1 MAVAEKKRVSISSKH
16 QITIPQCFFSMFNF
30 QDEAEFSVESGNLVL
45 KPVKNVYNDD
55 EFLAGLNDGV
65 SGHPIIGLAD
75 GKYPKL
81 ENINLLDSE
90 VAGLFGDEV

>member
-1 MAVAEKKRVSISSKH
+1 MVAAEKKRVSISSKH
-16 QITIPQCFFSMFNF
+16 QITIPQYFFSMFNF

-45 KPVKNVYNDD
+45 KPVMSYEAD

-81 ENINLLDSE
+81 ENISLLDSE
-90 VAGLFGDEV
+90 VTDLFGDEL